1 MQKHLKSSHFNS
13 INESDQSIV
22 KKHSKKNNQK
32 INSSKN
38 ASIVTLSLICMKN
51 VDSNFLTWLKF
62 IFINCISSKKIETK
76 IETKCD
82 EQWSNENAFI
92 SKKMIIKLIIRIA
105 ITISEDN
112 KNDQWYMNTIA
123 IVYITHD
130 LILFMIELNNQFEE
144 IEIVIDQKIQIRDVE
159 TINLDV
165 ILNNDE
171 NIKKEFINIHLHDVY
186 YCLEVNSNL
195 LFLSVLKE
203 KDFTF
208 NVKNDVLRV
217 LNNDDD

>member
-1 MQKHLKSSHFNS
+1 
-13 INESDQSIV
+13 
-22 KKHSKKNNQK
+22 
-32 INSSKN
+32 
-38 ASIVTLSLICMKN
+38 
-51 VDSNFLTWLKF
+51 
-62 IFINCISSKKIETK
+62 
-76 IETKCD
+76 
-82 EQWSNENAFI
+82 
-92 SKKMIIKLIIRIA
+92 
-105 ITISEDN
+105 
-112 KNDQWYMNTIA
+112 
-123 IVYITHD
+123 
-130 LILFMIELNNQFEE
+130 MIELNNQFEE